1 MSKLKDASVVV
12 RTAATELQVGHS
24 ITHDPGRRA
33 LLGRSAAVA
42 ALGMAGLEGAAQM
55 RRRWRCPTRCGPWAG
70 PCPRTSTVCPPSTRR
85 T

>member
-55 RRRWRCPTRCGPWAG
+55 RRGHA
-70 PCPRTSTVCPPSTRR
+70 RR
-85 T
+85 RADAQPQRLHRR

>member
-42 ALGMAGLEGAAQM
+42 ALGMAGLEGGRANAA
-55 RRRWRCPTRCGPWAG
+55 RPRSPPCRCPTATASSSMTAR
-70 PCPRTSTVCPPSTRR
+70 TRR
-85 T
+85 RCVA